1 MKNDRQGD
9 ERPVHGT
16 ELKKSKTRIK
26 QEMIELQKLGVRLAE
41 IPDWYLKR
49 SGIPQELLDAI
60 RALRKIGSFGA
71 RRRQMQHIGAIMREV
86 DAVHVAQVIA
96 SFGQPREC
104 TQAPHKDVED
114 LAASLLQGGDPQ
126 IEDLVRR
133 CPGADRTR
141 VRQLL
146 RKVRSH
152 AAGENPG
159 VALDALKAYLREI
172 VR

>member
-1 MKNDRQGD
+1 MKDDLQGD
-9 ERPVHGT
+9 EAPVHGT

-26 QEMIELQKLGVRLAE
+26 QEMIELQKLGVRLAQL
-41 IPDWYLKR
+41 PDGYLKR
-49 SGIPQELLDAI
+49 SGIPQELLDAV

-86 DAVHVAQVIA
+86 DAVHVAQVLET
-96 SFGQPREC
+96 FGQPGEC
-104 TQAPHKDVED
+104 TQTQQKDVEE

-126 IEDLVRR
+126 IEVLVQR
-133 CPGADRTR
+133 CPRADRTR

-146 RKVRSH
+146 RMVRSH
-152 AAGENPG
+152 PERENPG